1 MKNRKNKIVTKDNAD
16 GERVEGYLRM
26 LDRILLY
33 NMAVNTL
40 PPQVLKGIVGLW
52 DNVVMKSIDMDA
64 TMRTEYME
72 GTKLG
77 RVAKLQDEPDG
88 EELRLH
94 CLEQLNIAR
103 EVVENNLLNP
113 RIADTLDMDDDYD
126 DDDYDEGEPT
136 NH

>member
-1 MKNRKNKIVTKDNAD
+1 MKNRKKRIVTKNNSD

-40 PPQVLKGIVGLW
+40 PPQVLKGIVKLW
-52 DNVVMKSIDMDA
+52 DTVVLKSIDMDA

-72 GTKLG
+72 ATKLG
-77 RVAKLQDEPDG
+77 RIAKLQEEPDG
-88 EELRLH
+88 EDLRLH
-94 CLEQLNIAR
+94 CLEQLSIAR

-113 RIADTLDMDDDYD
+113 RIVDEMNFDEDDDED
-126 DDDYDEGEPT
+126 DG
-136 NH
+136 